1 MLHTQQHQ
9 HRAKLVLLL
18 CCAAAAAAAAAAGS
32 YDYLER
38 FVAEFDSSHSLA
50 LLPNYAFALPL
61 ARFRLEQQQQQAG
74 GGSEQPGS
82 SSSSSKASAVSSYTL
97 LAQALLL
104 HPRVLVELM
113 AKLGGQGVGKDAAW
127 QSLLGR
133 KLFAKVRRAAAG
145 AAAALCL
152 ATSGKLLCVHQD

>member
-1 MLHTQQHQ
+1 MLCAT
-9 HRAKLVLLL
+9 RALPR
-18 CCAAAAAAAAAAGS
+18 APSAAAGS
-32 YDYLER
+32 YEYLER

-61 ARFRLEQQQQQAG
+61 ARFRLEQQRQQQQAADA
-74 GGSEQPGS
+74 STDQQPSS
-82 SSSSSKASAVSSYTL
+82 SSSSSKVSPVSSYTL

-127 QSLLGR
+127 QSILGR
-133 KLFAKVRRAAAG
+133 KLFSKVRSSVNSNVCVAYCG
-145 AAAALCL
+145 AFGLP
-152 ATSGKLLCVHQD
+152 